1 MIFATEHTETFE
13 KPLIYSNESY
23 LNRIYLPSPIYGR
36 LVALQCSERAGHE
49 GNILIIMPLQPSP
62 LAPLPLPLVAGVGKN
77 TLVNTIN
84 SMVSKSKS

>member
-23 LNRIYLPSPIYGR
+23 LNRLYLPSPIYGR
-36 LVALQCSERAGHE
+36 RTGDE
-49 GNILIIMPLQPSP
+49 GNILNFISLQPSP
-62 LAPLPLPLVAGVGKN
+62 LAPLPLPLVAGEGKN